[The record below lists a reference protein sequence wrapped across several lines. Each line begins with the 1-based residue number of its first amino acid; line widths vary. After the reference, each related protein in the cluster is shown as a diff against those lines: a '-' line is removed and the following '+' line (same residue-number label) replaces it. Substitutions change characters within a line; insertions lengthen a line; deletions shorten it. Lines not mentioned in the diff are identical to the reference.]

1 MIQVTIAAIG
11 LDTEVHR
18 VNADSLTIGRG
29 PTNDIALSG
38 RGVSRTQA
46 RVYVVDGLLVLED
59 LGSTNGTFVNGV
71 RLESPCYIEQIDA
84 VDLGDYRVSFLLVDD
99 DAPPAEPAPERT
111 VAVSIPEEE
120 PPPVAT
126 PGPPS
131 GGASLDDI
139 PDEAKRTMSRQRL
152 SDFPEAARVAA
163 IVGIRRCLDELV
175 LDAASEQFEAEISSP
190 SPPSTEALELVQR
203 LLERELALLD

>member
-1 MIQVTIAAIG
+1 LIQVTIAAIG

-18 VNADSLTIGRG
+18 VTADALTIGRG

-46 RVYVVDGLLVLED
+46 RVYVVDGMLVLED

-99 DAPPAEPAPERT
+99 AAPAAEPAPERT

-120 PPPVAT
+120 PPRAT
-126 PGPPS
+126 PGPRA

-175 LDAASEQFEAEISSP
+175 LDAASEQFEAEVSSP
-190 SPPSTEALELVQR
+190 SPPSTEALQLVLR